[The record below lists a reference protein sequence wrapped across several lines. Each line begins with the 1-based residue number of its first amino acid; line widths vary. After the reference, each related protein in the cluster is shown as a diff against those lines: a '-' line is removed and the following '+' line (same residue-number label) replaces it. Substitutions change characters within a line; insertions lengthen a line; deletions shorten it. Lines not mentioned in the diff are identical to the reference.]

1 MRSTL
6 IKKLS
11 RATASAVTVLGI
23 SAGCITMVGTSA
35 YAAAPAAV
43 TPAKSTAAKVSIVVA
58 SSANPAAPGQTVTFT
73 TTLKGSSSK
82 LPVPTGTVVFVI
94 DGDTLPAVALSG
106 GTASYTWPPLDIG
119 PGYHSV
125 YIDYSGDG
133 VYPATESTKQF
144 VQYVQYPSN
153 YLETR
158 VKLTLSKDKVAPG
171 QVVTVIATVSA
182 VESHQ
187 GTPTGTLQFTIGG
200 SPLTEQLVDGVAE
213 FSVSVWQPAAYTVIT
228 ADYLGG
234 GIYAPSSAKPA
245 TIQTKK

>member
-6 IKKLS
+6 IKRLS
-11 RATASAVTVLGI
+11 RAAASAVTVLGI
-23 SAGCITMVGTSA
+23 SAGCITMVGASA

-43 TPAKSTAAKVSIVVA
+43 TPAKSTAAKVSIAVT

-94 DGDTLPAVALSG
+94 DGDTLPAVWLSG
-106 GTASYTWPPLDIG
+106 GSATFTWPPLDIG

-133 VYPATESTKQF
+133 VYPATESTKQY

-153 YLETR
+153 YLETK

-171 QVVTVIATVSA
+171 QVVTVTATVST
-182 VESHQ
+182 VDSHE
-187 GTPTGTLQFTIGG
+187 GTPTGSIQFTIGQY
-200 SPLTEQLVDGVAE
+200 PFTEQLVNGVAA

-228 ADYLGG
+228 ANYLGD
-234 GIYAPSSAKPA
+234 GIYAPSASKPA

>member
-23 SAGCITMVGTSA
+23 SAGCITMGGTSA

-94 DGDTLPAVALSG
+94 DGDT
-106 GTASYTWPPLDIG
+106 
-119 PGYHSV
+119 
-125 YIDYSGDG
+125 
-133 VYPATESTKQF
+133 
-144 VQYVQYPSN
+144 
-153 YLETR
+153 
-158 VKLTLSKDKVAPG
+158 
-171 QVVTVIATVSA
+171 
-182 VESHQ
+182 
-187 GTPTGTLQFTIGG
+187 
-200 SPLTEQLVDGVAE
+200 
-213 FSVSVWQPAAYTVIT
+213 
-228 ADYLGG
+228 
-234 GIYAPSSAKPA
+234 
-245 TIQTKK
+245 